1 MKILTDLEFLY
12 ILMFKN
18 TLFDLLTQTIFNI
31 LNLKFLLIIQTLT
44 QTIFEKYF
52 QKKFQ
57 INLGMGI
64 KWKISVLDV
73 LIVISMQ

>member
-31 LNLKFLLIIQTLT
+31 LNLKFQLIIQTLT

-57 INLGMGI
+57 INPGMGI
-64 KWKISVLDV
+64 KS
-73 LIVISMQ
+73 